1 MHKLRAATIVLAI
14 AGVTSVSALGGAP
27 VRGRSLQATRPA
39 SIGAHVYQLG
49 NVSIDI
55 PPPRGFEEMLSRSEE
70 FRQRIGEPERLW
82 NLAAHLPSEAA
93 KTFKAG
99 QDLALY
105 TKVSVSRAAVESDI
119 TDEFFAGVV
128 KQQAAPD
135 VYDQDYLKKYL
146 AERGKQLG
154 VTADTPV
161 ALGVIDQTPKSYST
175 LAMTTVSIGDRRINL
190 LFSTSLLHLH
200 RRLIFAY
207 VYRII
212 ESQKD
217 QALVETLT
225 RDWVKS
231 ILAANP

>member
-1 MHKLRAATIVLAI
+1 MHKLRAATIVFVI
-14 AGVTSVSALGGAP
+14 VGVTSMSARGGAP
-27 VRGRSLQATRPA
+27 VRGRALQASRSSST
-39 SIGAHVYQLG
+39 GAHVYQLG

-70 FRQRIGEPERLW
+70 FRRRIGGSERLVD
-82 NLAAHLPSEAA
+82 LAAHLPSEAA
-93 KTFKAG
+93 KTFKAD
-99 QDLALY
+99 QDISLY
-105 TKVSVSRAAVESDI
+105 TKVSISRAAVETDI
-119 TDEFFAGVV
+119 TDEFFSGVV
-128 KQQAAPD
+128 KQQSATD
-135 VYDQDYLKKYL
+135 VYDQDFLKKYL

-154 VTADTPV
+154 VTMDKPV
-161 ALGVIDQTPKSYST
+161 ALGAIDQTPTSYST
-175 LAMTTVSIGDRRINL
+175 LSLTAVSNGTRRIDM

-225 RDWVKS
+225 RDWVRS